1 MYDVCFSYFSY
12 TYIHFIRANCYKL
25 KVLDIPMVTI
35 SLNRPL
41 NNELHCT
48 VLHYREPPGAGNRG
62 VLLGLGLYCVA
73 FLAVYLVVPNPLVF
87 QVAARCAV
95 LYHCSAAD
103 DVRDSGGGDDTA
115 GLQDSAAAVLTSGDP
130 TLHSYIFTTRTNQWL
145 CFCCCVVSFVRRGQ
159 PYIVFTVQCRQ
170 ITIRAWT
177 W

>member
-95 LYHCSAAD
+95 LY
-103 DVRDSGGGDDTA
+103 TA
-115 GLQDSAAAVLTSGDP
+115 VLQTMYGIVVVVMILQACRTLQLQYSHQVIQRFTVIYLPRGQINGYVFAAVLSALSEEASHT
-130 TLHSYIFTTRTNQWL
+130 
-145 CFCCCVVSFVRRGQ
+145 
-159 PYIVFTVQCRQ
+159 
-170 ITIRAWT
+170 
-177 W
+177 